1 MEDFLQK
8 QVFNNSIQAYLEVFI
23 TVLAALIVKR
33 FISKY
38 LAGLLY
44 RLLSKAGKSFHKQ
57 SFLQLIIT
65 PLENF
70 LFLFIIVFAFDKLT
84 LPNFLHF
91 NIFRNVDFKTVL
103 ESVVDG
109 AIIITFIRLCI
120 RLVKFITLILQDR
133 NENDSNAH
141 ADVSTNQL
149 IIFFQDFFKVF
160 LIIIGGLLV
169 LHFSFH
175 YAISNFLT
183 GISLVVA
190 AVALATKESLENLIA
205 SFIIFFD
212 KPFSTGDTVK
222 VQGFNG
228 VVEKIGLRSTRI
240 RTDHKTYITV
250 PNKQMVD
257 TILDNVTLRTQ
268 RRVDVSL
275 EVGLSATPAQLKAVT
290 ATITE
295 LLQQENIESSTVYL
309 SDTGK
314 NAHIITVLYFTTMA
328 QSLADF
334 YTLRQQINLDI
345 ISILTKNDVELAAAN
360 TDIVVT
366 QKEAGNKQAEVNKS

>member
-8 QVFNNSIQAYLEVFI
+8 VIFNNSVQAYLEVFI
-23 TVLAALIVKR
+23 TVLVAFIVKR
-33 FISKY
+33 FVSKY

-44 RLLSKAGKSFHKQ
+44 RLFSKAGKSFHKQ
-57 SFLQLIIT
+57 SFLQLIIN
-65 PLENF
+65 PLETF

-84 LPNFLHF
+84 LPGFLHF
-91 NIFRNVDFKTVL
+91 NIFRNVDFKTLL
-103 ESVVDG
+103 ESIVDG
-109 AIIITFIRLCI
+109 ALIITFVKLCI
-120 RLVKFITLILQDR
+120 RLVKFIAVILQDR
-133 NENDSNAH
+133 NETEGGSN
-141 ADVSTNQL
+141 NQL

-160 LIIIGGLLV
+160 LILFGALLV

-175 YAISNFLT
+175 YAVSNFLT

-190 AVALATKESLENLIA
+190 AIALATKESLENLIA

-257 TILDNVTLRTQ
+257 TILDNITQRTQ
-268 RRVDVSL
+268 RRVDISL
-275 EVGLSATPAQLKAVT
+275 EIGLGATPDQIKT
-290 ATITE
+290 ATAAIE
-295 LLQQENIESSTVYL
+295 EILQHDVIESSTVFF

-314 NAHIITVLYFTTMA
+314 NAHIITVLYFTSIT
-328 QSLADF
+328 QTLAEF
-334 YTLRQQINLDI
+334 YTLRQNINLDI
-345 ISILTKNDVELAAAN
+345 IDLLGKSNIEFAAAS

-366 QKEAGNKQAEVNKS
+366 QKAPQAAT

>member
-8 QVFNNSIQAYLEVFI
+8 QVFSNSIQAYLEVFI
-23 TVLAALIVKR
+23 TVLVALIVKR

-44 RLLSKAGKSFHKQ
+44 RLFSRAGKSFHKQ
-57 SFLQLIIT
+57 SFLQLIIA

-84 LPNFLHF
+84 LPNFLRF
-91 NIFRNVDFKTVL
+91 NIFRTVDFKTLL

-109 AIIITFIRLCI
+109 AMIITFIRLCI
-120 RLVKFITLILQDR
+120 RLVKFIAVILQDR
-133 NENDSNAH
+133 NESDGNPHNDA
-141 ADVSTNQL
+141 STNQL
-149 IIFFQDFFKVF
+149 VIFFQDFFKVF

-268 RRVDVSL
+268 RRVDISL
-275 EVGLSATPAQLKAVT
+275 EIGLSAKPAQLKAVT
-290 ATITE
+290 AAIAE
-295 LLQQENIESSTVYL
+295 LLQNDVIESSTVYV

-314 NAHIITVLYFTTMA
+314 NAHIVTVLYFTTVT
-328 QSLADF
+328 QTLAEF
-334 YTLRQQINLDI
+334 YTLRQNIALDI
-345 ISILTKNDVELAAAN
+345 IDILTENNVELAAAN
-360 TDIVVT
+360 TDVVVT
-366 QKEAGNKQAEVNKS
+366 QKGTATK